1 MSRSQLVFVAAL
13 LAGSAVMLGALGAH
27 GLEDEFVRAESK
39 GWWETA
45 VDYQM
50 WHALALLALAALTPR
65 PGVVVPALFAL
76 GVLGFSGSLYALAL
90 GGNGSLWGPVT
101 PIGGSLLIVG
111 WLALVVR
118 ALRRGFA

>member
-1 MSRSQLVFVAAL
+1 MSRTQLVLAAAV
-13 LAGSAVMLGALGAH
+13 LAGSAVLLGALGAH
-27 GLEDEFVRAESK
+27 GLEDEFVRAESQ

-50 WHALALLALAALTPR
+50 WHALALLALAALTSR
-65 PGVVVPALFAL
+65 PGVVVPALFVL

-90 GGNGSLWGPVT
+90 GGSGALWGPIT
-101 PIGGSLLIVG
+101 PLGGSLLIVG

-118 ALRRGFA
+118 AFRGGFA